1 MRKIRVYIDTSVIGG
16 CFDNEFLEGSNK
28 LFEEFKSGKKIAVIS
43 NITIYELENA
53 PPHVKNKLNEIP
65 EDFIEKLSLIPEV
78 EELAQKYIDE
88 KVISNNFAEDARHI
102 ALATINKID
111 VLASWNFKHIVNIK
125 RIHGYNG
132 INIKEGYNTI
142 EIRTP
147 KEIID
152 ED

>member
-28 LFEEFKSGKKIAVIS
+28 L
-43 NITIYELENA
+43 
-53 PPHVKNKLNEIP
+53 NEIP
-65 EDFIEKLSLIPEV
+65 EDFIEKLSLISEV
-78 EELAQKYIDE
+78 EELAQRYIDE

-125 RIHGYNG
+125 TQHR
-132 INIKEGYNTI
+132 KL
-142 EIRTP
+142 IRSL
-147 KEIID
+147 KYLWLFILCRFFS
-152 ED
+152 